1 MSAEDEYRQLDD
13 KFPTYKSDFNIP
25 TFKSLDI
32 PTDSAEDA
40 NKEVVYFCGNSLG
53 LMPKQTRKYIND
65 ELDAWSDRAVESHF
79 RHSGANE
86 KDGKTSWVDIDLPLV
101 PLLAPIVGGL
111 ESEVAVM
118 GSLTANLNALLTAF
132 YQPQGRKTK
141 ILFEKNAFPSDYY
154 SFYNQIKLKQP
165 YNENII
171 NVEDHLIQLEPKEG
185 NTFLQIEDILKAIEN
200 NKDELSIVLLPGVQ
214 YYTGQFFDIEL
225 ITKYAHDR
233 DILCGWDLA
242 HAAGNVPL
250 KLHDWC
256 VDFATWCSYKYL
268 NSGPGG
274 ISGIFV
280 HESHHDSTDDFLP
293 RLAGWW
299 GNNSSKRFQ
308 MLEKF
313 EPISGALG
321 FRQSNPS
328 VIDVVSLKSSLDL
341 IQSKGGIE
349 KLREKSV
356 QLTSYLWKLLTVSKY
371 YARTSANVTGNQFT
385 ILTPEDINQR
395 GAQLSLL
402 FFPRTSSND
411 EGIMERINK
420 YLNQHGVICDERR
433 PDVIRFAPVPLYNS
447 FKDVYKSVQVLNDA
461 FKSLEL

>member
-1 MSAEDEYRQLDD
+1 
-13 KFPTYKSDFNIP
+13 
-25 TFKSLDI
+25 
-32 PTDSAEDA
+32 
-40 NKEVVYFCGNSLG
+40 
-53 LMPKQTRKYIND
+53 
-65 ELDAWSDRAVESHF
+65 
-79 RHSGANE
+79 
-86 KDGKTSWVDIDLPLV
+86 
-101 PLLAPIVGGL
+101 
-111 ESEVAVM
+111 
-118 GSLTANLNALLTAF
+118 
-132 YQPQGRKTK
+132 
-141 ILFEKNAFPSDYY
+141 
-154 SFYNQIKLKQP
+154 
-165 YNENII
+165 
-171 NVEDHLIQLEPKEG
+171 
-185 NTFLQIEDILKAIEN
+185 
-200 NKDELSIVLLPGVQ
+200 
-214 YYTGQFFDIEL
+214 
-225 ITKYAHDR
+225 
-233 DILCGWDLA
+233 
-242 HAAGNVPL
+242 
-250 KLHDWC
+250 
-256 VDFATWCSYKYL
+256 
-268 NSGPGG
+268 
-274 ISGIFV
+274 
-280 HESHHDSTDDFLP
+280 
-293 RLAGWW
+293 
-299 GNNSSKRFQ
+299 